1 MSMKKVL
8 PFAFLLLVFF
18 VLSSFSAHTAFG
30 GHTSAFVIN
39 PVSDTV
45 SQNFTVYKTDVIA
58 TYYHDKFNGRKTS
71 SGERF
76 DNTKYTAAHKSLPF
90 GTQVRVT
97 NLTNG
102 KYVDVTVN
110 DRGPFS
116 KKLEIDLTKKAFME
130 ITGNKN
136 YGILK
141 VKIEIIE

>member
-8 PFAFLLLVFF
+8 PLTFLLLVVF

-30 GHTSAFVIN
+30 GHITAFVN
-39 PVSDTV
+39 PVTDTV
-45 SQNFTVYKTDVIA
+45 SQNLIVYKTDVVA

-76 DNTKYTAAHKSLPF
+76 DNAKYTAAHKSLPF

-136 YGILK
+136 YGTLK

>member
-8 PFAFLLLVFF
+8 PLTFLLLVVF

-30 GHTSAFVIN
+30 GHTTAFVN
-39 PVSDTV
+39 PVTDTV
-45 SQNFTVYKTDVIA
+45 SQNLIVYKTDVVA

-76 DNTKYTAAHKSLPF
+76 DNAKYTAAHKSLPF

-136 YGILK
+136 YGTLK

>member
-8 PFAFLLLVFF
+8 PLTFLLLVVF

-30 GHTSAFVIN
+30 GHTTAFVVN
-39 PVSDTV
+39 RVSDTV
-45 SQNFTVYKTDVIA
+45 SQNLTVYKTDVVA

-76 DNTKYTAAHKSLPF
+76 DNAKYTAAHKSLPF

-136 YGILK
+136 YGTLK

>member
-1 MSMKKVL
+1 MKKVL
-8 PFAFLLLVFF
+8 PLTFLLLVVF
-18 VLSSFSAHTAFG
+18 VLSSFSAHTAFN
-30 GHTSAFVIN
+30 GHTTAFVVN

-45 SQNFTVYKTDVIA
+45 SQNLTVYKTDVVA

-76 DNTKYTAAHKSLPF
+76 DNAKYTAAHKSLPF

-136 YGILK
+136 YGTLK

>member
-8 PFAFLLLVFF
+8 PLTFLLLVVF

-30 GHTSAFVIN
+30 GYATAFVVKR
-39 PVSDTV
+39 VSDTV
-45 SQNFTVYKTDVIA
+45 SQNLTVYKTDVVA

-76 DNTKYTAAHKSLPF
+76 DNAKYTAAHKSLPF

-97 NLTNG
+97 NITNG

-136 YGILK
+136 YGTLK

>member
-1 MSMKKVL
+1 MKKVL

>member
-8 PFAFLLLVFF
+8 PLTFLLLVVF

-30 GHTSAFVIN
+30 GYTTAFVVKR
-39 PVSDTV
+39 VSDTV
-45 SQNFTVYKTDVIA
+45 SQNLTVYKTDVVA

-76 DNTKYTAAHKSLPF
+76 DNAKYTAAHKSLPF

-136 YGILK
+136 YGTLK